1 MVMRILL
8 PLCLLA
14 NLADAAWLRHVMTPK
29 SEWFDTPAPHP
40 LSYFTDYPMLRDAS
54 GDFCYLCTPE
64 KKLAEAKKV
73 KVKTDLT
80 LVGKLAGF
88 AIYDL
93 YYHFDPRSPIP
104 N

>member
-40 LSYFTDYPMLRDAS
+40 LSYFTDYPMCA
-54 GDFCYLCTPE
+54 TPVVISATYALP
-64 KKLAEAKKV
+64 K
-73 KVKTDLT
+73 
-80 LVGKLAGF
+80 
-88 AIYDL
+88 
-93 YYHFDPRSPIP
+93 RS
-104 N
+104 